1 MFYDHAKIEIS
12 AGKGGNGC
20 MSFRREKHVPRGG
33 PDGGDGGDGGGVV
46 FAASSRL
53 RDLAFFQRLRH
64 FHAENGGPGQGS
76 RKHGR
81 SGDDLAIEVPCG
93 TQVLDEAGVALADLT
108 ADGQRFMA
116 ARGGAG
122 GKGNAR
128 FVTSTRRAPRFAGLG
143 LEGEKY
149 QFSLKLRLLAD
160 VGLLGFPNAGKSSL
174 LRKISRA
181 RPKVADYPFTTTSP
195 MLGTVDAPGGHQQF
209 TVADIPGLL
218 EGASEGVGLGN
229 EFLAHLARTSL
240 LIHIVDAGGYYGKDP
255 VENFDAI
262 NRELS
267 GHSPEL
273 AARWQLVAVNKIDVA
288 GAGEADEITAR
299 LAETVARMAGEGHP
313 AFQWFSG
320 EDGAAGGEAGAG
332 MAAVIPISAATGHG
346 CDELIRKVFYL
357 LKNAWEKQPRSEEA
371 VLEGHITYRPG
382 SDEQW
387 QVALEKGRYL
397 VKGPPVER
405 LIARTD
411 FENEEA
417 VAYLQERLE
426 KLGVSD
432 ALRKAGARDGEDV
445 VIGGVEFELW

>member
-20 MSFRREKHVPRGG
+20 VSFRREKHVPRGG
-33 PDGGDGGDGGGVV
+33 PDGGDGGDGGDAV
-46 FAASSRL
+46 FVASARL
-53 RDLAFFQRLRH
+53 RDLAFFQRRRH
-64 FHAENGGPGQGS
+64 FHAENGGQGQGS
-76 RKHGR
+76 KKHGR
-81 SGDDLAIEVPCG
+81 SGDDLVIEVPCG
-93 TQVLDEAGVALADLT
+93 TQILDEEGMVLADLT

-116 ARGGAG
+116 ANGGAG

-128 FVTSTRRAPRFAGLG
+128 FVSSTRRTPRFAELG

-149 QFSLKLRLLAD
+149 QVSLKLRLLAD
-160 VGLLGFPNAGKSSL
+160 AGLLGFPNAGKSSL
-174 LRKISRA
+174 LRRISRA
-181 RPKVADYPFTTTSP
+181 RPKVADYPFTTTAP
-195 MLGTVDAPGGHQQF
+195 MLGTVDAPGGDQQF

-240 LIHIVDAGGYYGKDP
+240 LVHVVDAGGYYGKDP

-273 AARWQLVAVNKIDVA
+273 AARWQLVAVNKVDVA
-288 GAGEADEITAR
+288 GAGEAEEVVAR
-299 LAETVARMAGEGHP
+299 LAETVAGRAGEGHP
-313 AFQWFSG
+313 AFQWLLD
-320 EDGAAGGEAGAG
+320 EQGGETGAVSG
-332 MAAVIPISAATGHG
+332 GDAVMPISAVTGEG
-346 CDELIRKVFYL
+346 CDELVRRIFYL
-357 LKNAWEKQPRSEEA
+357 LKKAWEEQPRTEEA
-371 VLEGHITYRPG
+371 AVEGHMTYRPG
-382 SDEQW
+382 SEEQW
-387 QVALEKGRYL
+387 QVAAEKGSYL
-397 VKGPPVER
+397 VTGPPVER
-405 LIARTD
+405 LVARTD

-426 KLGVSD
+426 KLGISD
-432 ALRKAGARDGEDV
+432 ALRNAGAGDGEEV